1 MIDLKFE
8 HMSQRAL
15 VDKCHEL
22 TEELSRARGGL
33 ADSMDRNADLRY
45 RNTKLVRVRKKAK
58 GKIDAASKRF
68 IKESAIRSVLGNLI
82 ALGIAIPASLQDG
95 SFTPYLLLS
104 GVVSGIL
111 VPLQTYISKRQEE
124 V

>member
-1 MIDLKFE
+1 MNIKFE
-8 HMSQRAL
+8 VMSQKAL
-15 VDKCHEL
+15 INKCYEL
-22 TEELSRARGGL
+22 EEELQRVRGGL
-33 ADSMDRNADLRY
+33 SDSMDRNAELRY
-45 RNTKLVRVRKKAK
+45 RNTKLVRVKKKAK

-68 IKESAIRSVLGNLI
+68 IKESAVRSVLGNLI

-95 SFTPYLLLS
+95 SFTPYLVLTGLTS
-104 GVVSGIL
+104 AVL

>member
-1 MIDLKFE
+1 MNIKYE
-8 HMSQRAL
+8 GMSQKAL
-15 VDKCHEL
+15 VNKCYEL
-22 TEELSRARGGL
+22 EEELSSSRGAV

-68 IKESAIRSVLGNLI
+68 IKESGIRSVLGILI

-95 SFTPYLLLS
+95 SFTPYLLLTGLTS
-104 GVVSGIL
+104 AVL

>member
-1 MIDLKFE
+1 MNIKFE
-8 HMSQRAL
+8 VMSQKAL
-15 VDKCHEL
+15 VNKCYEFE
-22 TEELSRARGGL
+22 EELSRVRGGL
-33 ADSMDRNADLRY
+33 SDSMDRNAELRY
-45 RNTKLVRVRKKAK
+45 RNTKLVRVKKKAK

-68 IKESAIRSVLGNLI
+68 IKESAVRSVLGNLI

-104 GVVSGIL
+104 GVMSGVL
-111 VPLQTYISKRQEE
+111 VPLQTYIAKRNEE

>member
-1 MIDLKFE
+1 MNIKFE
-8 HMSQRAL
+8 VISQKAL
-15 VDKCHEL
+15 INKCYEL
-22 TEELSRARGGL
+22 EEELSRARGAV
-33 ADSMDRNADLRY
+33 ADSMDRNAELRY
-45 RNTKLVRVRKKAK
+45 RNTKLVRVKKKAK

-68 IKESAIRSVLGNLI
+68 IKESAVRSVLGNLV

-95 SFTPYLLLS
+95 SFTPYLLLTGLTS
-104 GVVSGIL
+104 AVL

>member
-1 MIDLKFE
+1 MNIKFE
-8 HMSQRAL
+8 VMSQKTL
-15 VDKCHEL
+15 INKCYEL
-22 TEELSRARGGL
+22 EEELQRVRGGL
-33 ADSMDRNADLRY
+33 SDSMDRNAELRY
-45 RNTKLVRVRKKAK
+45 RNTKLVRVKKKAK

-68 IKESAIRSVLGNLI
+68 IKESAVRSVLGNLI

-95 SFTPYLLLS
+95 SFTPYLLLTGLTS
-104 GVVSGIL
+104 AVL

>member
-1 MIDLKFE
+1 MNIKFE
-8 HMSQRAL
+8 VMSQKAL
-15 VDKCHEL
+15 INKCYEL
-22 TEELSRARGGL
+22 EEELQRVRGGL
-33 ADSMDRNADLRY
+33 SDSMDRNAELRY
-45 RNTKLVRVRKKAK
+45 RNTKLVRVKKKAK

-68 IKESAIRSVLGNLI
+68 IKESAVRSVLGNLI

-95 SFTPYLLLS
+95 SFTPYLLLTGLTS
-104 GVVSGIL
+104 AVL

>member
-1 MIDLKFE
+1 MNIKFE
-8 HMSQRAL
+8 VMSQKAL
-15 VDKCHEL
+15 INKCYEL
-22 TEELSRARGGL
+22 EEELQRVRGGL
-33 ADSMDRNADLRY
+33 SDSMDRNAELRY
-45 RNTKLVRVRKKAK
+45 RNTKLVRVKKKAK

-68 IKESAIRSVLGNLI
+68 IKESAVRAVLGNLI

-95 SFTPYLLLS
+95 SFTPYLVLTGLTS
-104 GVVSGIL
+104 AVL

>member
-1 MIDLKFE
+1 MNIKFE
-8 HMSQRAL
+8 VMSQKAL
-15 VDKCHEL
+15 INKCYEL
-22 TEELSRARGGL
+22 EEEFQRVRGGL
-33 ADSMDRNADLRY
+33 SDSMDRNAELRY
-45 RNTKLVRVRKKAK
+45 RNTKLVRVKKKAK

-68 IKESAIRSVLGNLI
+68 IKESAVRSVLGNLI

-95 SFTPYLLLS
+95 SFTPYLVLTGLTS
-104 GVVSGIL
+104 AVL

>member
-1 MIDLKFE
+1 
-8 HMSQRAL
+8 MSQKAL
-15 VDKCHEL
+15 INKCYEL
-22 TEELSRARGGL
+22 EEELQRVRGGL
-33 ADSMDRNADLRY
+33 SDSMDRNAELRY
-45 RNTKLVRVRKKAK
+45 RNTKLVRVKKKAK

-68 IKESAIRSVLGNLI
+68 IKESAVRSVLGNLI

-95 SFTPYLLLS
+95 SFTPYLVLTGLTS
-104 GVVSGIL
+104 AVL

>member
-1 MIDLKFE
+1 MNIKFE
-8 HMSQRAL
+8 VMSQKAL
-15 VDKCHEL
+15 INKCYEL
-22 TEELSRARGGL
+22 EEELQRVRGGL
-33 ADSMDRNADLRY
+33 SDSMDRNAELRY
-45 RNTKLVRVRKKAK
+45 RNTKLVRVKKKAK

-68 IKESAIRSVLGNLI
+68 IKASAVRSVLGNLI

-95 SFTPYLLLS
+95 SFTPYLVLTGLTS
-104 GVVSGIL
+104 AVL

>member
-1 MIDLKFE
+1 MNIKFE
-8 HMSQRAL
+8 VMSQKAL
-15 VDKCHEL
+15 INKCYEL
-22 TEELSRARGGL
+22 EEELSRARGAV
-33 ADSMDRNADLRY
+33 ADSMDRNAELRY
-45 RNTKLVRVRKKAK
+45 RNTKLVRVKKKAK

-68 IKESAIRSVLGNLI
+68 IKESAVRSVLGNLV

-95 SFTPYLLLS
+95 SFTPYLLLTGLTS
-104 GVVSGIL
+104 AVL

>member
-68 IKESAIRSVLGNLI
+68 IKESAIRSVLSNMV
-82 ALGIAIPASLQDG
+82 ALAISIPASLSDG
-95 SFTPYLLLS
+95 SFTPYLVLS
-104 GVVSGIL
+104 GVVSGVL